1 MGIDWINTLS
11 VSVSMA
17 ADCMTLGAV
26 DGIEHPS
33 LKKRKIFF
41 TAFLFGLMQALMPV
55 LGYFIG
61 YRFKDALNAY
71 IPWIAFAL
79 LSFLGLK
86 NLIEWIRERKERKE
100 IHKKEEEVR
109 IQKEEKDLKI
119 PEIFV
124 QSVAT
129 SIDALCIGFVY
140 LNYGIIEAMTVFGII
155 GGVTFVL
162 SLIALFLGKKIGSF
176 LVDWAGLIA
185 AVVFFGIGLK
195 ILLEGILPSSGGV
208 SSLFSVLFT
217 AF

>member
-1 MGIDWINTLS
+1 
-11 VSVSMA
+11 
-17 ADCMTLGAV
+17 MTVGAV

-86 NLIEWIRERKERKE
+86 NLIEWIRDRKERKE
-100 IHKKEEEVR
+100 IRKKEEEVK
-109 IQKEEKDLKI
+109 KEEKDLKI

-140 LNYGIIEAMTVFGII
+140 LNYGILEAMIVFGII

-162 SLIALFLGKKIGSF
+162 SLFALFLGKKIGSF

-185 AVVFFGIGLK
+185 AIVFFGIGLK
-195 ILLEGILPSSGGV
+195 ILLEGILPSSDGV
-208 SSLFSVLFT
+208 SSLFSVLST

>member
-17 ADCMTLGAV
+17 ADCMTVGAV

-86 NLIEWIRERKERKE
+86 NLIEWIRDRKERKE
-100 IHKKEEEVR
+100 IRKKEEEVK
-109 IQKEEKDLKI
+109 KEEKDLKI

-140 LNYGIIEAMTVFGII
+140 LNYGILEAMIVFGII

-162 SLIALFLGKKIGSF
+162 SLFALFLGKKIGSF

-185 AVVFFGIGLK
+185 AIVFFGIGLK
-195 ILLEGILPSSGGV
+195 ILLEGILPSSDGV
-208 SSLFSVLFT
+208 SSLFSVLST